1 MRADDQ
7 GFKHMSHIRLKV
19 SKIPWKNVYQKTLVG
34 EIELPRKFVITAW
47 SMVPDHP
54 SGPAVELLS

>member
-1 MRADDQ
+1 M
-7 GFKHMSHIRLKV
+7 F
-19 SKIPWKNVYQKTLVG
+19 PKNTRVG
-34 EIELPRKFVITAW
+34 ENDVPHKFVITAW

>member
-1 MRADDQ
+1 MLT
-7 GFKHMSHIRLKV
+7 K
-19 SKIPWKNVYQKTLVG
+19 KTLVG